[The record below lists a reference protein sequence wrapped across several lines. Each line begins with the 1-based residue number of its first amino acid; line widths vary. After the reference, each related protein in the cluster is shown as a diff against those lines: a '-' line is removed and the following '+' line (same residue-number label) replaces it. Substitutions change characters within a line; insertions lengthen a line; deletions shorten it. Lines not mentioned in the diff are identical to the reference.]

1 MIQRNLLPV
10 LQHSAALYPVVTLTG
25 PRQSGKTTLCRQ
37 AFPDKP
43 YASLE
48 PLETRAFAREDPRGF
63 LAQFPAGAILDE
75 VQQAPD
81 LLGYLQVQ
89 VDQDPTPGRFILTGS
104 QQFALSQAI
113 SQSLAGRTA
122 VLHLLPPSLEELRR
136 FPHPPQDLFATLFT
150 GAYPRIHDQGIPPTR
165 WLADYLATYVQRDV
179 RQVLNIGDLMA
190 FTAFLRLCAGSTA
203 QELNLSRLAADA
215 GISQPTA
222 KAWLSVLETSFLGF
236 RLPPWHRNVRKRWV
250 KASKFHFF
258 DSGLACHLLGIQSPD
273 QLRTHPLRGALFES
287 WAAAEILKQ
296 IHHQGRQPQ
305 AFHFREVSGR
315 EVDLV
320 LEDGPRLHLVEM
332 KSGQTLDGGWLEPLR
347 SLREELAGSP
357 GPTGISALLLYGGDT
372 TQTRQG
378 IQVLPWDGVAAWA
391 ALQLDPN
398 HRGAKDLL
406 DGLGR

>member
-10 LQHSAALYPVVTLTG
+10 LQRSAELYPVVTLTG

-81 LLGYLQVQ
+81 LLSYLQDH
-89 VDQDPTPGRFILTGS
+89 VDQDPAPGQFILTGS
-104 QQFALSQAI
+104 QHFGLSQAI

-136 FPHPPQDLFATLFT
+136 FPHPPQDLFNTLFA
-150 GAYPRIHDQGIPPTR
+150 GAYPRIHDQGLPPTR

-179 RQVLNIGDLMA
+179 RQVLAIGDLMA
-190 FTAFLRLCAGSTA
+190 FTTFLRLCAGSTA

-222 KAWLSVLETSFLGF
+222 RAWLSVLETSFLGF
-236 RLPPWHRNVRKRWV
+236 RLPPWHANFRKRWV
-250 KASKFHFF
+250 KAPKFHLF

-296 IHHQGRQPQ
+296 RHHQGLQPL

-320 LEDGPRLHLVEM
+320 FEDGPRLHLVEM

-347 SLREELAGSP
+347 SLREELANTP
-357 GPTGISALLLYGGDT
+357 GISATAATLLYGGDQ

-378 IQVLPWDGVAAWA
+378 VQVLPWDGV
-391 ALQLDPN
+391 
-398 HRGAKDLL
+398 GS
-406 DGLGR
+406 LGRAAAGS

>member
-10 LQHSAALYPVVTLTG
+10 LQHSATLYPVVTLTG

-81 LLGYLQVQ
+81 LLSYLQVQ
-89 VDQDPTPGRFILTGS
+89 VDQDPAPGRFILTGS

-122 VLHLLPPSLEELRR
+122 VLHLLPLSLEELRR
-136 FPHPPQDLFATLFT
+136 FPHPPQDLFSTLFA

-236 RLPPWHRNVRKRWV
+236 RLPPWHRNLRKRWV
-250 KASKFHFF
+250 KAPKFHLF
-258 DSGLACHLLGIQSPD
+258 DSGLACHLLGIQSPG
-273 QLRTHPLRGALFES
+273 QLRSHPLRGALFES

-305 AFHFREVSGR
+305 AFHVREVSGR

-332 KSGQTLDGGWLEPLR
+332 KSGQTLDGSWLEPLR
-347 SLREELAGSP
+347 SLREELASSP
-357 GPTGISALLLYGGDT
+357 GLTGISALLLYGGDH

-378 IQVLPWDGVAAWA
+378 IQVLPWNGVVAW
-391 ALQLDPN
+391 
-398 HRGAKDLL
+398 
-406 DGLGR
+406 GRT